1 MNAEIIAIGSELL
14 LGETIDT
21 NSAYLAR
28 QLAGIGVGLFRK
40 TVVGD
45 NQDRIASVIS
55 EALDRA
61 DLLICTG
68 GLGPTIDD
76 MTRESVAQAVGRPLE
91 FHQHLLDQIEARFQ
105 SFGRTMSPSN
115 RQQAFVP
122 QGARIVENPRGPAPS
137 FIVEDARGTIVVLP
151 GVPSEMR
158 YLWENAIVPYLRVER
173 GETGVILVRTLHA
186 AGLGES
192 VIGELLADLMLAEN
206 PTLGISAK
214 RAQYELRIGARA
226 NSQVEAAALA
236 DAAEATIRER
246 MGDHLIGSM
255 SLEQSA
261 AQLLAEHGQTI
272 ALSEGTIA
280 APILRALSG
289 SAEGRAALRGCVI
302 DTRGPATNAD
312 AARSMAR
319 AAAINAR
326 THFTANLGLATCA
339 AGTSDGAG
347 FTIVSI
353 ALAHANGVEEFE
365 RSAELGSEEGWGFV
379 ATTALDEVRRSIG
392 AQRAG

>member
-28 QLAGIGVGLFRK
+28 ELAAIGINLFRK

-45 NQDRIASVIS
+45 NEERIASVIS

-76 MTRESVAQAVGRPLE
+76 MTREAIARATDRPLE
-91 FHQHLLDQIEARFQ
+91 FHQHLLDQIEARFR

-122 QGARIVENPRGPAPS
+122 AGARIVENPRGTAPS
-137 FIVEDARGTIVVLP
+137 FIVEDARGTIAVLP

-158 YLWENAIVPYLRVER
+158 YLWEHAIMPYLRSDR
-173 GETGVILVRTLHA
+173 GQTGVILVRTIHA

-192 VIGELLADLMLAEN
+192 VIGEMLADLMLAEN

-214 RAQYELRIGARA
+214 RAQYELRIGAKADSQEEAETLA
-226 NSQVEAAALA
+226 N
-236 DAAEATIRER
+236 AAEATIRER
-246 MGDHLIGSM
+246 LGEHVIGDL
-255 SLEQSA
+255 SLERTA
-261 AQLLAEHGQTI
+261 ASLLGARGLTV
-272 ALSEGTIA
+272 ALHEGTID
-280 APILRALSG
+280 APIYRALAASP
-289 SAEGRAALRGCVI
+289 EGRAAVAGVEI
-302 DTRGPATNAD
+302 AAAPAAEDEETARRLAHD
-312 AARSMAR
+312 AA
-319 AAAINAR
+319 
-326 THFTANLGLATCA
+326 LAVRQRYA
-339 AGTSDGAG
+339 AGLGVAHYAAGGPGADG
-347 FTIVSI
+347 FTMVRI
-353 ALAHANGVEEFE
+353 AVAHAGGVEEFE
-365 RSAELGSEEGWGFV
+365 RRAELASSEGWGFV
-379 ATTALDEVRRSIG
+379 ATSALDSLRHMLAS
-392 AQRAG
+392 

>member
-28 QLAGIGVGLFRK
+28 HLAAIGINLFRK

-45 NQDRIASVIS
+45 NEQRIASVIS

-76 MTRESVAQAVGRPLE
+76 MTRESVALATGRPLE
-91 FHQHLLDQIEARFQ
+91 FHQHLLDQIEARFR

-122 QGARIVENPRGPAPS
+122 QGARIVENPRGTAPS
-137 FIVEDARGTIVVLP
+137 FIVEDSRGTVVVLP

-158 YLWENAIVPYLRVER
+158 FLWETAIMPYLRNEC
-173 GETGVILVRTLHA
+173 GQTGVILVRTIHA
-186 AGLGES
+186 TGLGES
-192 VIGELLADLMLAEN
+192 VIGEMLADLMLAEN

-214 RAQYELRIGARA
+214 RAQYELRIGAKA
-226 NSQVEAAALA
+226 DDPAVAEALA

-246 MGDHLIGSM
+246 LGVHIIGNL
-255 SLEQSA
+255 SLEQA
-261 AQLLAEHGQTI
+261 AIQLLAAKGLSL
-272 ALSEGTIA
+272 ALYEGSVE
-280 APILRALSG
+280 APIYRAIT
-289 SAEGRAALRGCVI
+289 ATAAGRAALRGMIVHPLDI
-302 DTRGPATNAD
+302 PADEA
-312 AARSMAR
+312 AARS
-319 AAAINAR
+319 
-326 THFTANLGLATCA
+326 LATTGAEQVRGRWRTDLAIGVIAGPLA
-339 AGTSDGAG
+339 ADG
-347 FTIVSI
+347 FSSVYLT
-353 ALAHANGVEEFE
+353 LAHAGGVELWE
-365 RSAELGSEEGWGFV
+365 RRIELASEEGWSFA
-379 ATTALDEVRRSIG
+379 ATLALDELRRFLE
-392 AQRAG
+392 R